1 MITPQDLREVV
12 AQINGIMKNLEERIS
27 KLEKAQEEKRE
38 TLKRN
43 SK

>member
-1 MITPQDLREVV
+1 VITPQDLREVV

-38 TLKRN
+38 ILKRN

>member
-38 TLKRN
+38 ILKRN